1 MDDLRG
7 YDGQPCQGIAPWNR
21 AENRDRLRHRWLNQ
35 RHHKAMEWLPKPING
50 RTLPLSSRQ
59 TTEQPVYV
67 QIVPGPGGLYQI
79 VRVDLSTPVARGF
92 PTPEAARKWL
102 GMAVKGGIVP
112 QGVVELEG
120 KDDRVSD

>member
-21 AENRDRLRHRWLNQ
+21 AENHDRLRHRWLNQ

-120 KDDRVSD
+120 SK